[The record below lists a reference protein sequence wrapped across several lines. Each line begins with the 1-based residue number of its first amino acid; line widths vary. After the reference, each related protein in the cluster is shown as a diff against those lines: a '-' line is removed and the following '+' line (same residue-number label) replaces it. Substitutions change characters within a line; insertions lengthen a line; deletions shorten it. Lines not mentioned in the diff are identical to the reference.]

1 MSHNLIR
8 SALIAAFGAMLTLP
22 TFAHATVMQSTAAA
36 EFKLSEYVDDKIDLT
51 KPGASTRNVNLGT
64 TQVNKFNA
72 STGVL
77 TGAKVN
83 LTSKQEQVTF
93 VTTTSAAGGNNKE
106 DGSASGLG
114 SSTVKLVVPNN
125 VSETFSTLTQD
136 DTCGGKVKSACV
148 GLAST
153 KEESRV
159 VAISSAYLSDYAGSG
174 TFGVNHTAALSAET
188 ISNTLHG
195 EATTR
200 STVNWNG
207 NLSATYSYLE
217 HAAQSFG
224 STSAVELNL
233 DFGTVYLG
241 DTVASQAFSIFNLA
255 GDRVALQLT
264 GFSASGDSSNLFS
277 TDLDYFSNL
286 AAGISKAFQASF
298 QASALGSFGATY
310 QLTLAD
316 VAPDVAYAA
325 NTLGLGY
332 GLTLNLSGN
341 VVERPVEN
349 DVPEPASLMLL
360 GVGAAAL
367 GASRKRKA

>member
-1 MSHNLIR
+1 MSNNLIR

-22 TFAHATVMQSTAAA
+22 TFAHATVVQTTAATT
-36 EFKLSEYVDDKIDLT
+36 FGLSEHVDDKIA
-51 KPGASTRNVNLGT
+51 PGATTLNANLGT
-64 TQVNKFNA
+64 TQVSKFDA
-72 STGVL
+72 GTGVL
-77 TGAKVN
+77 TGVTVN
-83 LTSKQEQVTF
+83 LNSTHQQVTA
-93 VTTTSAAGGNNKE
+93 VTTVSSSVGNNR
-106 DGSASGLG
+106 DDASASGTG

-125 VSETFSTLTQD
+125 VSETVGTLMQAD
-136 DTCGGKVKSACV
+136 SCLGKIKSACADGV
-148 GLAST
+148 ST
-153 KEESRV
+153 KQEIKNV
-159 VAISSAYLSDYAGSG
+159 TINSAFLGDYVGTG
-174 TFGVNHTAALSAET
+174 TFGVNHAATLSAQT
-188 ISNTLHG
+188 ISNTFNG

-207 NLSATYSYLE
+207 SLSATYAYLE

-224 STSAVELNL
+224 STSAFELNL

-264 GFSASGDSSNLFS
+264 GFSESGDSNNLFS

-316 VAPDVAYAA
+316 VAPDLAYAV
-325 NTLGLGY
+325 NTLGAGY
-332 GLTLNLSGN
+332 GLTLNLSGE
-341 VVERPVEN
+341 VVARPVEN

-360 GVGAAAL
+360 GLGAAAL